1 MKLISFV
8 FIALLAFSN
17 IAWYSPRTSTNLTA
31 SQDVLASSTDTHSVG
46 TSGNIW
52 KNSYLRREYI
62 KESGPTPTTIASF
75 GVVWVSTDNNLY
87 FTNDAGSSEKITA
100 L

>member
-1 MKLISFV
+1 MRLFSLIL
-8 FIALLAFSN
+8 IILIGFSN
-17 IAWYSPRTSTNLTA
+17 IGWFSPRTSTNLTA
-31 SQDVLASSTDTHSVG
+31 SQDVLASSSDTHNVG

-62 KESGPTPTTIASF
+62 KESGPAPTTIASF

-87 FTNDAGSSEKITA
+87 FTNDAGSREKITA